1 MRSPDTTHP
10 TVRITIYSPLCS
22 VRFAYKGYLAGDASC
37 VVRFAPAGW
46 KSEHLQT
53 PESLQP
59 DVEESPHTVSHQESR
74 STWAKLI
81 AQVYEPNP
89 LVCPR
94 CHSEMRIV
102 AVITEPQEILKI
114 LRHLVKF
121 GLLPPEFDPAS
132 LN

>member
-1 MRSPDTTHP
+1 MSH
-10 TVRITIYSPLCS
+10 
-22 VRFAYKGYLAGDASC
+22 
-37 VVRFAPAGW
+37 VVRLAPAGW
-46 KSEHLQT
+46 KAEHLQAS
-53 PESLQP
+53 ESLQP
-59 DVEESPHTVSHQESR
+59 YVEESTHTVPDKESR